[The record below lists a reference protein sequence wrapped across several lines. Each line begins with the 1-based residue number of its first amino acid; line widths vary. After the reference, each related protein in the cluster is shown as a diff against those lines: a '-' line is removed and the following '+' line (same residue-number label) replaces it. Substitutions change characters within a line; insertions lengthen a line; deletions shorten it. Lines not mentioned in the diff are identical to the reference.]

1 MVGLSIIAVLL
12 FVALLC
18 VVINKYGVPEMVSS
32 IYYLLGKR
40 GWVLQLLMIAF
51 GATMMMCLLD
61 SGLGEQCLAFIAC
74 AGLMFVGSAPRF
86 LDESERRLHKGAAVV
101 SAVASVSWCLTVDI
115 KLTVAAMGLYGV
127 YWACSDKDDKPWF
140 VAEVTAI
147 LLVLCTYWCN
157 I

>member
-12 FVALLC
+12 FFALLV
-18 VVINKYGVPEMVSS
+18 VVIDKHGVPDMISS

-40 GWVLQLLMIAF
+40 GWVFQLLMIAF

-115 KLTVAAMGLYGV
+115 KLTVVAMGLYGV
-127 YWACSDKDDKPWF
+127 YWVCRDKDDKPWF